1 MADGEAAFGIMGTL
15 RSRHQR
21 TLERI
26 FVRPTPSDIRWSEV
40 VSLMRALDVEITEA
54 AGSRV
59 RFTKESVGVTVHRPH
74 PQPNLRRDSVRHIAR
89 FLGRIGVEP

>member
-1 MADGEAAFGIMGTL
+1 MTL

-26 FVRPTPSDIRWSEV
+26 FARPTPSDIRWAEV
-40 VSLMRALDVEITEA
+40 VALMRALDVEIVER

-59 RFTKESVGVTVHRPH
+59 RFQKDGVHAVVHRPH
-74 PQPNLRRDSVRHIAR
+74 PEPH
-89 FLGRIGVEP
+89 LGRQSLRYVIKFLDEIGVRP

>member
-26 FVRPTPSDIRWSEV
+26 FARPTPSDIRWAEV
-40 VSLMRALDVEITEA
+40 ISLMRALDVEISER

-59 RFTKESVGVTVHRPH
+59 LFVKDSARTVMHRPH
-74 PQPNLRRDSVRHIAR
+74 GPHLVQPAVRDVAA
-89 FLGRIGVEP
+89 FLSRIGVEP

>member
-1 MADGEAAFGIMGTL
+1 MGTL

-26 FVRPTPSDIRWSEV
+26 FTRPTPSDIRWSEV
-40 VSLMRALDVEITEA
+40 VSLMRALDVEISEL

-59 RFTKESVGVTVHRPH
+59 LLRKSSVRVVVHRPH
-74 PQPNLRRDSVRHIAR
+74 PGPNLKPSSVQTVAR
-89 FLGRIGVEP
+89 FLDQLGAGS